1 MTFLFKE
8 KHFIHHRP
16 CIHRVAGKSDIW
28 GAMRKQMREF
38 TLNTQQ
44 QLEQERARLLSE
56 NHVLK
61 EQLRESQ
68 QYIDS
73 HLVRWVY
80 VLLGGVGERAQLL
93 SENHVVKE

>member
-1 MTFLFKE
+1 M
-8 KHFIHHRP
+8 
-16 CIHRVAGKSDIW
+16 AGRSDIW

-56 NHVLK
+56 NQVLK

-73 HLVRWVY
+73 HLVRY
-80 VLLGGVGERAQLL
+80 VSVCVGGRRGGGLVRCVCDRVSLFIQ
-93 SENHVVKE
+93 

>member
-1 MTFLFKE
+1 MYF
-8 KHFIHHRP
+8 FILLSSL
-16 CIHRVAGKSDIW
+16 AGKSDIW
-28 GAMRKQMREF
+28 GALRKQLREF

-61 EQLRESQ
+61 EQLKESQ

-73 HLVRWVY
+73 HLARLMNFCLPRFMIVISILTAILQGY
-80 VLLGGVGERAQLL
+80 EFLL
-93 SENHVVKE
+93 HH

>member
-1 MTFLFKE
+1 
-8 KHFIHHRP
+8 
-16 CIHRVAGKSDIW
+16 
-28 GAMRKQMREF
+28 MREF

-73 HLVRWVY
+73 HLVRCVS
-80 VLLGGVGERAQLL
+80 VLLSCVVCCVCVLSVCVCVSVCMCVRACACVCNQGA
-93 SENHVVKE
+93 ETDDIW

>member
-1 MTFLFKE
+1 MWVSLN
-8 KHFIHHRP
+8 RL
-16 CIHRVAGKSDIW
+16 CADRVAGKSDIW

-61 EQLRESQ
+61 EQLKESQ

-73 HLVRWVY
+73 HLVR
-80 VLLGGVGERAQLL
+80 
-93 SENHVVKE
+93 